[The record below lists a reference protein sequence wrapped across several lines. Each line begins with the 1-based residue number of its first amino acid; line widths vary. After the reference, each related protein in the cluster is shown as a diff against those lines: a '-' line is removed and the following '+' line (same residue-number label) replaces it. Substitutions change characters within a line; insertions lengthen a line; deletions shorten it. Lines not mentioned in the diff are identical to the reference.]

1 MASMVNS
8 SSSSS
13 SSSNNNNNKY
23 NVQDILNRAYN
34 AHHTG
39 DYNMAQRFY
48 IRCIEIE
55 PNNEEIQLIYG
66 EFLAEIGNTEEAK
79 KIFTTICNNSAKTT
93 INPNAIFSLAQLQ
106 SGKEAVNT
114 FEQGILNLQEQLK
127 KNDNNNNNNNNN
139 SEIKKQIASAY
150 CRVIEIYMTDLCF
163 EQNAEQICEEAAKKA
178 VEYGGNDN
186 IEALYCY
193 ANVCLSQCKNNIAKE
208 YIVKAAIVLQTLADK
223 DQEEVN
229 DFEITYDVQLNIA
242 KILIEVNEAS
252 KASDI
257 LERLLLINDTDIEL
271 LFICGICYNILQ
283 EFKTSK
289 QYLIKSKDM
298 INQLQNS
305 GEDYGGMDLTN
316 YLQQVNNML
325 TTVNRSLQQ

>member
-1 MASMVNS
+1 M
-8 SSSSS
+8 
-13 SSSNNNNNKY
+13 
-23 NVQDILNRAYN
+23 
-34 AHHTG
+34 
-39 DYNMAQRFY
+39 
-48 IRCIEIE
+48 
-55 PNNEEIQLIYG
+55 
-66 EFLAEIGNTEEAK
+66 
-79 KIFTTICNNSAKTT
+79 
-93 INPNAIFSLAQLQ
+93 
-106 SGKEAVNT
+106 
-114 FEQGILNLQEQLK
+114 
-127 KNDNNNNNNNNN
+127 
-139 SEIKKQIASAY
+139 
-150 CRVIEIYMTDLCF
+150 
-163 EQNAEQICEEAAKKA
+163 
-178 VEYGGNDN
+178 
-186 IEALYCY
+186 
-193 ANVCLSQCKNNIAKE
+193 
-208 YIVKAAIVLQTLADK
+208 QTLADK